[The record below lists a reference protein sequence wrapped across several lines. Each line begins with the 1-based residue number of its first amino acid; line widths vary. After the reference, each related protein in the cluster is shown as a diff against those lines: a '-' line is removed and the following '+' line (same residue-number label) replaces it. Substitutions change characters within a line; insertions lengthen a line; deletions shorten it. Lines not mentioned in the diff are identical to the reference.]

1 MSEQDLRAPL
11 YSLVPLRALHS
22 ACPVLCWTGKSLK
35 AGRERAV
42 HSPQEG
48 EPCQALAAV
57 WGGVGSRD
65 AVSLPVAGGKLAGA
79 AGLAAVRA
87 DCRLLFWPHAGS
99 CPWECWSWFRI
110 SVLLSTAQRFPS
122 VVPYFCIRHLAG
134 PSWPPSISFTT
145 VSSDFAA
152 LLQAAVALEQEKP
165 PRPSNLRARLL
176 LQPLSCN
183 SNPAPFNQ
191 HCFFRCAVHQLQ
203 HLSPCFHVNSQLESP
218 HILWQMPSGHFPA
231 QSCLQQAEERLKA
244 VRMLAG
250 AAASHSKQ
258 TCNLMCLT

>member
-99 CPWECWSWFRI
+99 CPWECWSRFRI

-134 PSWPPSISFTT
+134 PSWPPSISFHTPRT
-145 VSSDFAA
+145 EAHLFIFFLSNHNSRDLSVDWGLQSNLPSYKLLFSSVTSSIFSVSS
-152 LLQAAVALEQEKP
+152 
-165 PRPSNLRARLL
+165 
-176 LQPLSCN
+176 N
-183 SNPAPFNQ
+183 SS
-191 HCFFRCAVHQLQ
+191 FF
-203 HLSPCFHVNSQLESP
+203 
-218 HILWQMPSGHFPA
+218 
-231 QSCLQQAEERLKA
+231 
-244 VRMLAG
+244 
-250 AAASHSKQ
+250 
-258 TCNLMCLT
+258 